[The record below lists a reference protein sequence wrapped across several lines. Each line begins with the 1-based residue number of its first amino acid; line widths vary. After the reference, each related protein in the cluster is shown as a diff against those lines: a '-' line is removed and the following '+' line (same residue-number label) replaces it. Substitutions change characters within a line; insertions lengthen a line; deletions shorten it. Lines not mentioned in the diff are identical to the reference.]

1 MPNIA
6 TVLKAE
12 IARIARRE
20 TKVAVANLQK
30 STSKARKIWVDTK
43 NRLAELER
51 QVKAL
56 KSQLAKPA
64 TQMEEDT
71 ASADSLRM
79 TGKRVKSLRGRLGVT
94 QAQFALLVG
103 VTPQAVYHWEQQAGA
118 LKLRSKTQ
126 AGLAIVRGL
135 RAREARARLEEMR
148 SAKKTRAKTARRG
161 RG

>member
-1 MPNIA
+1 MPDIA

-20 TKVAVANLQK
+20 TKAAVANLQK
-30 STSKARKIWVDTK
+30 STGKARKAWVDTK
-43 NRLAELER
+43 SRLAELER

-103 VTPQAVYHWEQQAGA
+103 VTPQAVYHWEQQAGS
-118 LKLRSKTQ
+118 LKLRSQTK
-126 AGLAIVRGL
+126 AGLALVRGL
-135 RAREARARLEEMR
+135 RAREARARLEELT
-148 SAKKTRAKTARRG
+148 SAKKARAKTARR
-161 RG
+161 RRI